1 MSLPSSASLGT
12 NVAPKPGTNVYTVM
26 LILAF
31 CALLTAT
38 TLLAMELSR
47 FGSYPQW
54 KATAGGS

>member
-1 MSLPSSASLGT
+1 
-12 NVAPKPGTNVYTVM
+12 M
-26 LILAF
+26 LILSF

-38 TLLAMELSR
+38 MLLAMELSR